1 MTPRSSSISLR
12 RALWH
17 HEESY
22 PCSWQLDPTEGP
34 FRMRKRLQRCHLEIA
49 PKFFMDDA
57 PAKSNSFILS
67 TRTFFDKKTKYLRTP
82 LRFEKLYQV
91 ESERTFDL

>member
-1 MTPRSSSISLR
+1 MKYVTETLVLR
-12 RALWH
+12 MKQQIKRELFFEIFNFFCRALWY

-49 PKFFMDDA
+49 PKFFLDEA
-57 PAKSNSFILS
+57 PAKSNSQYYIIRVFS
-67 TRTFFDKKTKYLRTP
+67 SGFQATLR
-82 LRFEKLYQV
+82 
-91 ESERTFDL
+91 